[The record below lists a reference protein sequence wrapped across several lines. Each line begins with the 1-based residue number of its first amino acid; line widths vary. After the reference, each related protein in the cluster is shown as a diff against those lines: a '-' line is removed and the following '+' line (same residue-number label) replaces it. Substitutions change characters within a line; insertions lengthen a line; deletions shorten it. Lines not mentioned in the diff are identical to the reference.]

1 MKKLRDEDINT
12 PEWFDHIWSIEGI
25 HNYDA
30 VRLREFLWPMDSPEK
45 ILLDVGAGWMGVA
58 QYATERQW
66 IGRYMAIDYSV
77 EARRKTIEMTPSLA
91 DHYAIG
97 NALNIPI
104 QDNYFDVV
112 ACGEL
117 IEHFADPAPLVA
129 ELVRVCKPGGKVIVS
144 TLDATCEAAKAHGD
158 YPEHLVMWER
168 PEDLLPLFTPH
179 GASRVWIVGHYYFAE
194 CIKGGSVLV

>member
-25 HNYDA
+25 HSYDA
-30 VRLREFLWPMDSPEK
+30 VRLREFLWPMDSSK
-45 ILLDVGAGWMGVA
+45 KKLLDVGAGWMGVA
-58 QYATERQW
+58 QYATEKMW
-66 IGRYMAIDYSV
+66 VGKYTAIDYSV
-77 EARRKTIEMTPSLA
+77 EARRRTLEMTPTLKYVIGSALA
-91 DHYAIG
+91 LPFG
-97 NALNIPI
+97 ENA
-104 QDNYFDVV
+104 FDVV

-129 ELVRVCKPGGKVIVS
+129 ELVRVCKPGGRVIVS

-168 PEDLLPLFTPH
+168 PEDLLPLFTPY
-179 GASRVWIVGHYYFAE
+179 GAARVWVVGHYYFAE
-194 CIKGGSVLV
+194 CIKGKV

>member
-25 HNYDA
+25 HSYDA
-30 VRLREFLWPMDSPEK
+30 VRLREFLWPMDSSK
-45 ILLDVGAGWMGVA
+45 KKLLDVGAGWMGVA
-58 QYATERQW
+58 QYATEKMW
-66 IGRYMAIDYSV
+66 VGKYTAIDYSV
-77 EARRKTIEMTPSLA
+77 EARRRTLEMTPTLKYVIGSALA
-91 DHYAIG
+91 LPFG
-97 NALNIPI
+97 ENA
-104 QDNYFDVV
+104 FDVV

-129 ELVRVCKPGGKVIVS
+129 ELVRVCKPGGRVIVS

-168 PEDLLPLFTPH
+168 TEDLLPLFMPY
-179 GASRVWIVGHYYFAE
+179 GAARVWVVGHYYFAE
-194 CIKGGSVLV
+194 CIKGKV